1 MIGSIL
7 LPMDKSSYT
16 DSGLELA
23 TTLSGKTGS
32 LLEGLVIVDE
42 PALTQTQ
49 AKPLGASGFSDRA
62 KETLLKEAFD
72 TAEELKS
79 KFESKCK
86 AKNARGSYLRKSGQ
100 PDEEIIAELAHSDLL
115 FLGKKTYFKYAT
127 QREACDTF
135 AKVTHSSFRPVILVP
150 EEIPAVNFD
159 EAVIA
164 TDGSPASLKAVQMF
178 TLLGLA
184 KNYTKITIV
193 SVADDLAKA
202 ERNTANVSKYLA
214 KHKVNSIEKPIQA
227 ADTPWEPVLGY
238 IKNHT
243 PSLLVMGVYGTGGI
257 KEFFVG
263 SFTSSLIEKS
273 PIPMFTS
280 R

>member
-7 LPMDKSSYT
+7 LPMDKSSFT
-16 DSGLELA
+16 DSGLELS
-23 TTLSGKTGS
+23 TTLSAKTQT

-42 PALTQTQ
+42 PTLTQTQ
-49 AKPLGASGFSDRA
+49 AKPLGASGFADRA
-62 KETLLKEAFD
+62 KETVLKEAFD
-72 TAEELKS
+72 TADELKE

-86 AKNARGSYLRKSGQ
+86 EKKANANFVRKSGH
-100 PDEEIIAELAHSDLL
+100 PDEEIINELAHNDLL
-115 FLGKKTYFKYAT
+115 VLGKKTYFKYAT
-127 QREACDTF
+127 QRENCDTF
-135 AKVTHSSFRPVILVP
+135 SKVTHSSFRPVILMP

-164 TDGSPASLKAVQMF
+164 TDGSPASMKAIQMF

-184 KNYTKITIV
+184 KNYTKITII
-193 SVADDLAKA
+193 SVASELAKA
-202 ERNTANVSKYLA
+202 EKNTANVSKYLA

-257 KEFFVG
+257 KEFFMG
-263 SFTSSLIEKS
+263 SFTSSLIQNS